1 MFCVDGSSSDDAPAA
16 AVDVEM
22 TVLDD
27 IQTDGSDGSE
37 RDDAT
42 INSGRAGTA
51 TADEWT
57 AAVADEGDSNRCVAD
72 LSFTTFYVHVW
83 HLSD

>member
-16 AVDVEM
+16 AADVEM

-27 IQTDGSDGSE
+27 IQTDGGEGSE

-51 TADEWT
+51 AADEWT
-57 AAVADEGDSNRCVAD
+57 ASVADEGDSSMCVAN
-72 LSFTTFYVHVW
+72 LSFTTF
-83 HLSD
+83 